1 MEKLTQQ
8 ELEKLQELQ
17 QRGQILINELGQI
30 EIAKFALQS
39 RRENAEQL
47 LTQLQN
53 DEQVYTKELT
63 NKYGKVSVDSQTG
76 EISRIEN

>member
-30 EIAKFALQS
+30 EIAKFAL
-39 RRENAEQL
+39 
-47 LTQLQN
+47 
-53 DEQVYTKELT
+53 
-63 NKYGKVSVDSQTG
+63 
-76 EISRIEN
+76 IH

>member
-30 EIAKFALQS
+30 EISKLSLQNK
-39 RRENAEQL
+39 RENLEQL
-47 LTQLQN
+47 LSQLQL
-53 DEQVYTKELT
+53 DEQSYTKEIT
-63 NKYGKVSVDSQTG
+63 DKYGKISIDPKTG
-76 EISRIEN
+76 EISKIED

>member
-39 RRENAEQL
+39 RRENAKQL

-63 NKYGKVSVDSQTG
+63 NKYGKVSVDPQTG